1 MPRRIILLLVAT
13 LASVLLFASPA
24 SAHNTLLSSNPA
36 DGDVLASAPTSVTL
50 VFGKAVPLETLT
62 IEVIDASGV
71 ISDLVGSAYGP
82 NGDTEVIT
90 PLPTLTAGDVTLR
103 WRLVGPDG
111 HPITGR
117 VSFSIAAAATSTSVA
132 PVATIAPAVAVP
144 ADPTT
149 NVTSSTDLAAP
160 AVVEPAPGADF
171 EEPWSTPDFVRWLLR
186 FGSYVAIMAIGGVVA
201 TTAFVWG
208 DAWGH
213 RRIRQAVVWSLW
225 FTFAAALAQLLV
237 IASDIRAVP
246 PRDAWRG
253 ISAAF
258 ETDAGAAFAVRI
270 SLVAALAWVV
280 FMAKRSDEWRWSLSS
295 LLLLGLL
302 ATWAYAGHSRSMR
315 WPVLGVPLDVAHHA
329 AAAAWIGGLAII
341 GLIAVRESDLD
352 ELSQIVNRFAKVA
365 ATSVAV
371 IVGTGVLQAIR
382 LVGSPT
388 RLLAADHGK
397 YLLVKVLVLGAML
410 KVADINRQRV
420 SRRFNSNGA
429 TTPRVVENLRRAMG
443 TELAVGLMVIGVTAA
458 MVVSPPAVSQQPTPS
473 ATAEGLSPSTST
485 SVATATMPSALI
497 TVPLAGCVL
506 SGTALQIGSAGADV
520 SCLHQALKAIGLIDN
535 QTSDTFD
542 TKTDAAVRSLQA
554 QRGLV
559 VDGIVGRVTASELG
573 IWPS

>member
-1 MPRRIILLLVAT
+1 
-13 LASVLLFASPA
+13 
-24 SAHNTLLSSNPA
+24 
-36 DGDVLASAPTSVTL
+36 
-50 VFGKAVPLETLT
+50 
-62 IEVIDASGV
+62 
-71 ISDLVGSAYGP
+71 
-82 NGDTEVIT
+82 
-90 PLPTLTAGDVTLR
+90 
-103 WRLVGPDG
+103 
-111 HPITGR
+111 
-117 VSFSIAAAATSTSVA
+117 
-132 PVATIAPAVAVP
+132 
-144 ADPTT
+144 
-149 NVTSSTDLAAP
+149 
-160 AVVEPAPGADF
+160 
-171 EEPWSTPDFVRWLLR
+171 
-186 FGSYVAIMAIGGVVA
+186 
-201 TTAFVWG
+201 
-208 DAWGH
+208 
-213 RRIRQAVVWSLW
+213 
-225 FTFAAALAQLLV
+225 
-237 IASDIRAVP
+237 
-246 PRDAWRG
+246 
-253 ISAAF
+253 SAAF

-371 IVGTGVLQAIR
+371 IVATGVLQAIR

-388 RLLAADHGK
+388 QLLAADHGK

-420 SRRFNSNGA
+420 SRRFNSNGV

-458 MVVSPPAVSQQPTPS
+458 LVVSPPAVSQEPTPS
-473 ATAEGLSPSTST
+473 AAAEGLSPSTST
-485 SVATATMPSALI
+485 SVAAVTLPSVLI
-497 TVPLAGCVL
+497 TVPLSGCVL

-520 SCLHQALKAIGLIDN
+520 ACLHQALKAIGLIDN

-542 TKTDAAVRSLQA
+542 TKTDAAVRALQA